1 MRSSTECFSFRII
14 LFEQKQKSILK
25 AILYNSENPNKSL
38 YIGETQK
45 PIPSENEILVKV
57 KATALNRADLLQR
70 AGKYPPPKGASK
82 ILGLEIAGEVVEIGK
97 NVKNHKI
104 GDEVLGLIGGGGYA
118 EYATID
124 AQMAISKPKSFSFE
138 EAAAIPEV
146 FLTAFQTIFWTLLGA
161 RGERLGNGKNTGNE
175 NTGLGEWRL
184 ENGNTNKSN
193 QKSILIHAGASGV
206 GSAAIQI
213 CKILGIR
220 VFVTASKSKQV
231 FCQNLG
237 ADVVIDY
244 ENEDFAK
251 VISEQTNDKGVNY
264 IIDFI
269 GQNYWKQNID
279 CIAVDGK
286 MAILSAMSGAKLE
299 EANLS
304 KILMKRI
311 QITGSTLRSRSL
323 DYQRELT
330 RQFVEFALPLFNQ
343 ESSQGNTQKQKLK
356 PTIDSIFDWTL
367 AEQAHKH
374 METNQNKGKIILSVS
389 N

>member
-1 MRSSTECFSFRII
+1 M
-14 LFEQKQKSILK
+14 K
-25 AILYNSENPNKSL
+25 AILYNSEYPNEPL
-38 YIGETQK
+38 YLGETEK
-45 PIPSENEILVKV
+45 PTPAENEILVKV

-97 NVKNHKI
+97 NVTNHKV
-104 GDEVLGLIGGGGYA
+104 GDEVFGLIGGGGYA
-118 EYATID
+118 QYATIN

-146 FLTAFQTIFWTLLGA
+146 FLTAFQTIFWTLLGI
-161 RGERLGNGKNTGNE
+161 RKWEIGNRNTEVGDWGLGNGKNTGNE
-175 NTGLGEWRL
+175 NSEI
-184 ENGNTNKSN
+184 

-206 GSAAIQI
+206 GSASIQL
-213 CKILGIR
+213 CKVLGMK
-220 VFVTASKSKQV
+220 VFVTASKSKQD

-244 ENEDFAK
+244 EKEDFAK
-251 VISEQTNDKGVNY
+251 VILEQTNDKGVNY

-279 CIAVDGK
+279 CIAIDGK
-286 MAILSAMSGAKLE
+286 MAILAAMSGTKLE

-304 KILMKRI
+304 KILIKRI

-330 RQFVEFALPLFNQ
+330 RQFSEFALPLFEN
-343 ESSQGNTQKQKLK
+343 QKLK
-356 PTIDSIFDWTL
+356 PVIDSIFDWSL
-367 AEQAHKH
+367 AELAHKH

-389 N
+389 E

>member
-1 MRSSTECFSFRII
+1 M
-14 LFEQKQKSILK
+14 K
-25 AILYNSENPNKSL
+25 AILYNSENPNESL
-38 YIGETQK
+38 YLGETEK
-45 PIPSENEILVKV
+45 PTPTENEILVKV

-97 NVKNHKI
+97 NVKNYQI
-104 GDEVLGLIGGGGYA
+104 GDEVFGLIGGGGYA

-124 AQMAISKPKSFSFE
+124 SQMAISKPKHFSFE

-146 FLTAFQTIFWTLLGA
+146 FLTAFQTIFWTLLGNT
-161 RGERLGNGKNTGNE
+161 GIGKWELGNGEKAGNE
-175 NTGLGEWRL
+175 N
-184 ENGNTNKSN
+184 NKT

-213 CKILGIR
+213 CKILGMK
-220 VFVTASKSKQV
+220 VFVTASKSKHE

-237 ADVVIDY
+237 ADIVIDY
-244 ENEDFAK
+244 KNEDFAK

-286 MAILSAMSGAKLE
+286 MAILAAMSGAKLE
-299 EANLS
+299 EANIS
-304 KILMKRI
+304 KILIKRI

-330 RQFVEFALPLFNQ
+330 EQFAEFALPLFV
-343 ESSQGNTQKQKLK
+343 EGKLK
-356 PTIDSIFDWTL
+356 PIIDSIFDWSL
-367 AEQAHKH
+367 AELAHKH
-374 METNQNKGKIILSVS
+374 METNQNKGKIILSVL